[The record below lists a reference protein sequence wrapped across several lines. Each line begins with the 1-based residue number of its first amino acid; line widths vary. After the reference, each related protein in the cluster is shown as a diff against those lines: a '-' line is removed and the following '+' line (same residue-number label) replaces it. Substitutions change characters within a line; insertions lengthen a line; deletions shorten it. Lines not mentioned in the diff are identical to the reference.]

1 MTRYKNLI
9 YFSIWLL
16 NLFLYK
22 YSFAHKSFPKEYGL
36 AEKDWGNPCA
46 NDAYRLPP
54 ENFSQDM
61 VKRLNRDIMMNEEIM
76 NDEGRLLKYIL
87 YNYDKAVRPVINASK
102 SVKVFLGLTLT
113 HIFNID
119 ERNQIMEVNIW
130 VEQFWNDERIRW
142 DPRDFGNITKLT
154 LPTSCV
160 WTPDLVIIN
169 NARDFSRGFV
179 DTNLHITYKGEM
191 QWAPPAKVHSL
202 CKLDVRFFPFEDN
215 ICFIELGSW
224 VYDKSQLEI
233 LIVDREQGKNAF
245 TIDSF
250 MENGEWEIVNNRT
263 INHTRQKNGL
273 YSSIKFELHLRRRM
287 LYFLYNIIAPCGM
300 LSILT
305 LFQFVLPCES
315 GEKITLGLTVLL
327 AYSVFSFNIAESM
340 PETSEA
346 IPLIAIYLNAMMGIS
361 GLSVGFSVLVLNMQH
376 KGAGITEVPQ
386 WLQKLCFNFLCK
398 ILAVNFPSK
407 ISNRKGSDTNNYAL
421 TIATNEYD
429 IIRTKIKNECNM
441 ERLREDWHRVSLIL
455 DRFFFFFV
463 LFLTTLTSFIL
474 LIICPRYAQRTF
486 DDV

>member
-1 MTRYKNLI
+1 MISNN
-9 YFSIWLL
+9 FIWIF
-16 NLFLYK
+16 NLFLLLLNNNT
-22 YSFAHKSFPKEYGL
+22 SLAHKTIVKEYGL

-54 ENFSQDM
+54 ENFSRDM
-61 VKRLNRDIMMNEEIM
+61 VNRLNRDVMKNEDIM
-76 NDEGRLLKYIL
+76 NDEARLLKYIL
-87 YNYDKAVRPVINASK
+87 YNYDKAVRPVISATIP
-102 SVKVFLGLTLT
+102 VKVYLGLTLT

-130 VEQFWNDERIRW
+130 VEQFWGDERIRW
-142 DPRDFGNITKLT
+142 DPKDFGNISKLT

-160 WTPDLVIIN
+160 WTPDIVIIN

-179 DTNLHITYKGEM
+179 ETNLHITHRGEM

-202 CKLDVRFFPFEDN
+202 CKLDVRFFPFDDN

-224 VYDKSQLEI
+224 VYDKSQLEV
-233 LIVDREQGKNAF
+233 LIVDRDQGKNAF
-245 TIDSF
+245 AIDSF

-263 INHTRQKNGL
+263 VSHVRQRNGY
-273 YSSIKFELHLRRRM
+273 YSTIKFELHLRRRM
-287 LYFLYNIIAPCGM
+287 LYFLYNIIAPCAM

-305 LFQFVLPCES
+305 LFQFILPCES

-376 KGAGITEVPQ
+376 KGAGVSEVPI
-386 WLQKLCFNFLCK
+386 WLNKLCYKFLCK
-398 ILAVNFPSK
+398 ILAVKFPSK
-407 ISNRKGSDTNNYAL
+407 DNITKTSCDSNNYRL
-421 TIATNEYD
+421 TLATHEFD
-429 IIRTKIKNECNM
+429 VIRTKLKNESDM

-463 LFLTTLTSFIL
+463 LILTALTSFIL
-474 LIICPRYAQRTF
+474 LIICPRYAQRAF